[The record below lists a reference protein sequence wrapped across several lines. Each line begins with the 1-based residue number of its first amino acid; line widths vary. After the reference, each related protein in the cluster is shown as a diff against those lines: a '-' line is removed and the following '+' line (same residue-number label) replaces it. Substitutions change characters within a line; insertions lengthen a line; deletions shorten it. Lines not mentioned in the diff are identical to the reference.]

1 VRSARASATLGP
13 PAGDVLPV
21 YARFIREPKRG
32 DNEMRLKPKDRAE
45 WQRWFAWH
53 PVIINNVTVWLET
66 VERKKDPDIFDWAY
80 GYRIIDKTKDRKI
93 PSRPAAKASR

>member
-1 VRSARASATLGP
+1 
-13 PAGDVLPV
+13 
-21 YARFIREPKRG
+21 
-32 DNEMRLKPKDRAE
+32 MRLRPKDRAE

-93 PSRPAAKASR
+93 SSRPAAKASR